1 MSESLREFVKS
12 IDREI
17 VKSKSLK
24 ELAGSVMRSAVESYT
39 KNMSLVDRMTVKF
52 GGWFVKKEILP
63 LQWDYAVDRAIDYLN
78 EKKAD
83 IKRIGMDAN
92 GGYKSVGDVAM
103 ALFALLTDDTYFT
116 GQAVS
121 QNRLLEKYR

>member
-1 MSESLREFVKS
+1 
-12 IDREI
+12 
-17 VKSKSLK
+17 
-24 ELAGSVMRSAVESYT
+24 
-39 KNMSLVDRMTVKF
+39 
-52 GGWFVKKEILP
+52 LP
-63 LQWDYAVDRAIDYLN
+63 WDYAVDRAIDYLN